1 VEVSSQVKKIC
12 AGVDGSY
19 KRYGS
24 SYTVTFNLPE
34 GVNERTYA
42 VKLKVRDDEYQ
53 YGYETVYVTVKRP
66 KHFYFYVKDHLGST
80 RAVVDDAGDVVEAY
94 DYYPFG
100 LQSRSYKEKGD
111 PLTKETFT
119 GKEQDTESNLHYYGA
134 RFYDPSLGRFLS
146 VDPLSHKAP
155 SFNPFHYTKNNP
167 INRIDPDGRED
178 TETKELTK
186 EEILERI
193 RQAQESGDDIL
204 QSILDEIAKTGNAS
218 ASGSTILEALKEAGI
233 VLGEEE
239 TELIENIDS
248 IEMSENELRVLVHKE
263 FDIPLDSDLAES
275 IRIDKNGIK
284 TTIVTTDS
292 SITIED
298 IKGVEIIIFEN
309 FVKDLKADIK
319 AVTFIKTAD
328 NKVVRIVEPRGI
340 IPTQIDTLK

>member
-1 VEVSSQVKKIC
+1 MS
-12 AGVDGSY
+12 
-19 KRYGS
+19 
-24 SYTVTFNLPE
+24 
-34 GVNERTYA
+34 
-42 VKLKVRDDEYQ
+42 
-53 YGYETVYVTVKRP
+53 
-66 KHFYFYVKDHLGST
+66 ST
-80 RAVVDDAGDVVEAY
+80 RAVVDEAGDVVEAY

-119 GKEQDTESNLHYYGA
+119 GKEQDTESNLHYYAA
-134 RFYDPSLGRFLS
+134 RFYDPSLGLFLS

-155 SFNPFHYTKNNP
+155 SFNQFHYTKNNP

-193 RQAQESGDDIL
+193 RQAQESADDIL
-204 QSILDEIAKTGNAS
+204 QSILDEIAKTGNAT

-239 TELIENIDS
+239 MELIENIDS

-275 IRIDKNGIK
+275 IRIDKNGNK

-292 SITIED
+292 SITIDE
-298 IKGVEIIIFEN
+298 IEGVDIIIFEN
-309 FVKDLKADIK
+309 FLSDVKVGIK